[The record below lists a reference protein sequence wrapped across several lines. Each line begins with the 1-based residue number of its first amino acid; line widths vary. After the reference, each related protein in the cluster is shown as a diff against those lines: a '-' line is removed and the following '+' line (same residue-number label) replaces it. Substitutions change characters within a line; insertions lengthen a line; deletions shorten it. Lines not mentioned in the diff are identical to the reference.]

1 MPKIIVNEKDISWY
15 YNRRSL
21 NNLTVYCPGTST
33 FGPSDPTLVDAG
45 SLEKL
50 FGQSVGADNDYSY
63 HLAMSYAQLGYNVL
77 FHRFTSDSATKA
89 KDQMIYYV
97 RFDAETLPQEGLT
110 VTVGSTEEYT
120 FTPDTP
126 YADIPIRDQEHYDLI
141 YAAFAPYFPS
151 DSNEFSNPTGEE
163 TPVNDGED
171 PQDEGEDTDPTISEM
186 RLYGFIGDS
195 SVSDKLK
202 GYRITAKYVG
212 SFGSKITVGCKKQE
226 NSTSASITVYVSN
239 VLVESFLVDYGNPMS
254 QNYYSNDLSNYITF
268 EFMGEFGEF
277 NGVIPLYGGSD
288 QSASSTTS
296 YYAEIVD
303 KLAVDYESSPIKD
316 LEDNLSYP
324 FDIATCGGFYD
335 YDDYTRL
342 SRIDNS
348 FLNLVKRKGTAIYF
362 VDGDASWTHSQ
373 FYNYCGLFDSSYC
386 TAYGPYSYT
395 SLVSNGAYVLL
406 PGTYVMLKTWAN
418 SLAEG
423 NPVWAVPAGVS
434 RGQVPSVTGTKYN
447 VGQAVLAEW
456 QSDYD
461 EFNANV
467 LENYKVNPIMKLRQ
481 YGYVINGNATLLKTQ
496 NGARS
501 LTDQLSV
508 RVIANLIKS
517 QAYDYALGL
526 QFGQMSDDLFAKFKT
541 LLDTYLGQ
549 LVYQGA
555 LYDYKITMNTS
566 MISTSLNTRTIPVL
580 IQISP
585 VPAVENFDITLEISR
600 AGVVFTD
607 NE

>member
-1 MPKIIVNEKDISWY
+1 
-15 YNRRSL
+15 
-21 NNLTVYCPGTST
+21 
-33 FGPSDPTLVDAG
+33 
-45 SLEKL
+45 
-50 FGQSVGADNDYSY
+50 
-63 HLAMSYAQLGYNVL
+63 
-77 FHRFTSDSATKA
+77 
-89 KDQMIYYV
+89 
-97 RFDAETLPQEGLT
+97 
-110 VTVGSTEEYT
+110 
-120 FTPDTP
+120 
-126 YADIPIRDQEHYDLI
+126 
-141 YAAFAPYFPS
+141 
-151 DSNEFSNPTGEE
+151 
-163 TPVNDGED
+163 
-171 PQDEGEDTDPTISEM
+171 
-186 RLYGFIGDS
+186 
-195 SVSDKLK
+195 
-202 GYRITAKYVG
+202 
-212 SFGSKITVGCKKQE
+212 
-226 NSTSASITVYVSN
+226 
-239 VLVESFLVDYGNPMS
+239 
-254 QNYYSNDLSNYITF
+254 
-268 EFMGEFGEF
+268 
-277 NGVIPLYGGSD
+277 
-288 QSASSTTS
+288 
-296 YYAEIVD
+296 
-303 KLAVDYESSPIKD
+303 
-316 LEDNLSYP
+316 
-324 FDIATCGGFYD
+324 
-335 YDDYTRL
+335 
-342 SRIDNS
+342 
-348 FLNLVKRKGTAIYF
+348 
-362 VDGDASWTHSQ
+362 
-373 FYNYCGLFDSSYC
+373 
-386 TAYGPYSYT
+386 
-395 SLVSNGAYVLL
+395 
-406 PGTYVMLKTWAN
+406 MLKTWAN